1 MEDGRNI
8 RERKD
13 CLTQSGR
20 LDSPVY
26 LSERH
31 IGVLVALFFLA
42 GCSYPDIR

>member
-1 MEDGRNI
+1 MEDGGNI

-13 CLTQSGR
+13 SLTQSGR

-31 IGVLVALFFLA
+31 VGVLVAIFVLV
-42 GCSYPDIR
+42 GCCSSDIR